1 MADTPT
7 GIDPFTYCA
16 PNRVQAFK
24 CTYTTTSVGAQLSV
38 KTLMA
43 AEPLNPKSDQASGND
58 STVAPEAASTTPA
71 RATATASTPTD
82 PSTAAR
88 RAPKVLFPDSHL
100 AELLQLV
107 EGNTRIQTDIVSQLK
122 AHFEGVAS
130 KAAIELKL
138 KEVAS
143 RQGKSK
149 ESAWRV
155 TPEAWACRFFTM
167 CNHVKATVLADCSR
181 CSTDG
186 RVELMCVGRCRIGPS
201 FPGPCCP
208 YGKRPVDRRPDF
220 CKRCCPGNQRRCLYL
235 SDLS

>member
-1 MADTPT
+1 
-7 GIDPFTYCA
+7 
-16 PNRVQAFK
+16 
-24 CTYTTTSVGAQLSV
+24 
-38 KTLMA
+38 MA
-43 AEPLNPKSDQASGND
+43 AEPLNPKPDQASGND

-71 RATATASTPTD
+71 RAAATASTPTD

-100 AELLQLV
+100 AEFLQLV

-122 AHFEGVAS
+122 AHFECVAS

-155 TPEAWACRFFTM
+155 TPEAWVRRLSTARIAECSW
-167 CNHVKATVLADCSR
+167 LADA
-181 CSTDG
+181 D
-186 RVELMCVGRCRIGPS
+186 CVGSMGDGVKLMSQAAAGLAPPTSAPAVPAATAQPTAVPS
-201 FPGPCCP
+201 TA
-208 YGKRPVDRRPDF
+208 
-220 CKRCCPGNQRRCLYL
+220 
-235 SDLS
+235 SDAVPATNGDVFT